1 MENKNIKNLLFDFG
15 GVLIDLDMQRC
26 VDNFRRLD
34 WNGIEAELGTSL
46 KAGFLQQ
53 LELGLITADEF
64 RNRIRKALGRQISD
78 AEIDACWNSFLVGVP
93 QSKLDMLLSL
103 RHEYKVCLLSNTNVI
118 HWQWSLENA
127 FGKGGHSIGDYFD
140 AVFLSFELH
149 LAKPDKRIFRYAID
163 HAGIEPA
170 ETLFID
176 DLQQNCDA
184 AASMGFSTYTA
195 KAYEDLRHI
204 FSK

>member
-26 VDNFRRLD
+26 VDNFRRIG

-127 FGKGGHSIGDYFD
+127 FRKGGHSIGDYFD

-184 AASMGFSTYTA
+184 AASMGFNTYTA
-195 KAYEDLRHI
+195 KAHEDLRHI